1 MDPRAPAPNHRIS
14 TPNPLG
20 PAPHVSASAPS
31 PPPHT
36 HWVLGLHVL
45 TRGSP
50 TTQLTDPGNPTT
62 GAHTAISKHPDPSPL
77 RPQIQHR
84 VLDPQTRWRIPDPH
98 ASSPGSPSSP
108 TGFWIPRSLSHRI
121 PDPLTPATGFLNS
134 FALTLSPGS
143 LCFDYWIPYIS
154 TTTPSTPNHR
164 ISDSQALTGWILASK
179 STM

>member
-1 MDPRAPAPNHRIS
+1 MKPPPHLSHWRLVAQPMDPRAPAPYHRIP

-36 HWVLGLHVL
+36 RWVLGLHVL

-50 TTQLTDPGNPTT
+50 TTQLMDPGDPTT
-62 GAHTAISKHPDPSPL
+62 GPHPTISKHPDPSSL

-98 ASSPGSPSSP
+98 ASSPGSPSSA
-108 TGFWIPRSLSHRI
+108 TGFWISRSLSHRI
-121 PDPLTPATGFLNS
+121 LTMQCLDPGAPATGS
-134 FALTLSPGS
+134 QIPSPQLLDS
-143 LCFDYWIPYIS
+143 RIPL
-154 TTTPSTPNHR
+154 P
-164 ISDSQALTGWILASK
+164 
-179 STM
+179 